1 MVWYLKKGDD
11 YMDDITFNKEMRQLN
26 KAYCDMFGV
35 VPCIQEFDC
44 SREDYI
50 EALKK
55 AVSTK
60 TEIEKLLHKVGVPLD
75 SNAIV

>member
-44 SREDYI
+44 
-50 EALKK
+50 
-55 AVSTK
+55 
-60 TEIEKLLHKVGVPLD
+60 
-75 SNAIV
+75 